1 MTSDPANA
9 PAPTKP
15 KSRLRRWGVRL
26 VRVVVV
32 AYLLCCLLLYFFQN
46 WLIFPGAYVHGR
58 HAATVRPAE
67 GREVLTLH
75 APDGRKVAALFAP
88 ALDVYGSLRPDAAT
102 CPTILYFYGNGDC
115 IATSLQVIDAFRR
128 LGCNVLCPEYI
139 GYPMSGGKPSEAGL
153 YATADAAWASLQT
166 RPGVDPHKIVIVG
179 RSLGGGAAIDLA
191 SRHRPAGLALF
202 SAFTT
207 MREMARKVMPMF
219 PTGLFLSSH
228 FDNEKKIADVTCPVF
243 LAHGTKDDLVPF
255 SMMGRLAARVRT
267 KVTVAPIAGANH
279 NDIFNIGGEAM
290 LEKLAEFIRALPPTD
305 ASAHSRPI
313 PGSGISP
320 SPGGR
325 G

>member
-1 MTSDPANA
+1 MTSEPSNA
-9 PAPTKP
+9 PPPPKR

-26 VRVVVV
+26 VRVAVVT
-32 AYLLCCLLLYFFQN
+32 YLVCCLLLYLFQN

-58 HAATVRPAE
+58 HAATVRAAE

-75 APDGRKVAALFAP
+75 AADGRKVAALFAP
-88 ALDVYGSLRPDAAT
+88 ALDAYGSPRPDAAS

-115 IATSLQVIDAFRR
+115 IATSLHVIDALRR

-153 YATADAAWASLQT
+153 YATADAAWASLQS
-166 RPGVDPHKIVIVG
+166 RPDVDPRRIVIVG
-179 RSLGGGAAIDLA
+179 RSLGGAAAIDLA
-191 SRHRPAGLALF
+191 SHHRPAGLALF

-228 FDNEKKIADVTCPVF
+228 FDNERKIADVTCPVF

-255 SMMGRLAARVRT
+255 SMMGRLAARVRSSA
-267 KVTVAPIAGANH
+267 TVAPIAGANH
-279 NDIFNIGGEAM
+279 NDIFNVGGEAM
-290 LEKLAEFIRALPPTD
+290 LEKLGEFIRALPPSP
-305 ASAHSRPI
+305 APAAPESRPV
-313 PGSGISP
+313 PGP
-320 SPGGR
+320 
-325 G
+325 